1 MERDSLHRFLFENTN
16 VRGELVHLD
25 ASWQAILDRHDY
37 PPVVRELLGQAM
49 AASVLLGATIKFQGS
64 LILQVQGEG
73 PVTLLVVQAT
83 NDRTLR
89 GMAQWQGEDVPQAPL
104 NELFGKGRLVI
115 TIQPDGRRERYQG
128 IVDLGDQGLA
138 EALEGYFQRSEQ
150 LPTRLW
156 LAADSRFAAGL
167 LLQRLP
173 MEYADADDKSEADE
187 NWSRITQLG
196 ATITAPELLELPFLD
211 VIHRLFHE
219 ETVRVFESEP
229 VSFRCTCSRERIEET
244 LRGIGYKEVHEILE
258 EQGKV
263 SVDCSFC
270 NQHYEFD
277 SVDVE
282 RVFAADVSP
291 EIPKTRH

>member
-1 MERDSLHRFLFENTN
+1 MERDSLHRFVFEHTN
-16 VRGELVHLD
+16 LRGELVHLD
-25 ASWQAILDRHDY
+25 ASWQAVLERHPY
-37 PPVVRELLGQAM
+37 PPVVRDLLGQAM

-64 LILQVQGEG
+64 LILQIQGEG
-73 PVTLLVVQAT
+73 PVSLLVVQAT

-89 GMAQWQGEDVPQAPL
+89 GMAQWQGEVQPAPL
-104 NELFGKGRLVI
+104 NELFAKGRLVI

-128 IVDLGDQGLA
+128 IVDLGDKGLA

-156 LAADSRFAAGL
+156 LAADSRYAAGL

-173 MEYADADDKSEADE
+173 ADHADVHEKAEADE
-187 NWSRITQLG
+187 NWSRVTQL
-196 ATITAPELLELPFLD
+196 ASTVTEQELLELPFRDL
-211 VIHRLFHE
+211 IHRLYHE
-219 ETVRVFESEP
+219 ESVRVFESEP

-244 LRGIGYKEVHEILE
+244 LRGLGYQEVHGILE

-291 EIPKTRH
+291 QIPKTRH

>member
-1 MERDSLHRFLFENTN
+1 MERDSLHRFVFEHTN
-16 VRGELVHLD
+16 LRGELVHLD
-25 ASWQAILDRHDY
+25 ASWQAVLERHPY
-37 PPVVRELLGQAM
+37 PPVVRDLLGQAM

-64 LILQVQGEG
+64 LILQIQGEG
-73 PVTLLVVQAT
+73 PVSLLVVQAT

-89 GMAQWQGEDVPQAPL
+89 GMAQWQGEVQPAPL
-104 NELFGKGRLVI
+104 NELFAKGRLVI

-128 IVDLGDQGLA
+128 IVDLGDKGLA

-156 LAADSRFAAGL
+156 LAADSRYAAGL

-173 MEYADADDKSEADE
+173 ADHVDVHEKAEADE
-187 NWSRITQLG
+187 NWSRVTQL
-196 ATITAPELLELPFLD
+196 ASTVTEQELLELPFRDL
-211 VIHRLFHE
+211 IHRLYHE
-219 ETVRVFESEP
+219 ESVRVFESEP

-244 LRGIGYKEVHEILE
+244 LRGLGYQEVHGILE

-291 EIPKTRH
+291 QIPKTRH

>member
-1 MERDSLHRFLFENTN
+1 MERDSLHRFVFEHTN

-25 ASWQAILDRHDY
+25 ASWQAVLQRHDY
-37 PPVVRELLGQAM
+37 PPAVRDLLGQAM

-83 NDRTLR
+83 NERTLR
-89 GMAQWQGEDVPQAPL
+89 GMAQWQGEVPAAPL

-115 TIQPDGRRERYQG
+115 TIQPEGRRERYQG
-128 IVDLGDQGLA
+128 IVDLGDKGLA
-138 EALEGYFQRSEQ
+138 DALEGYFQRSEQ

-156 LAADSRFAAGL
+156 LAADSRYAAGL

-173 MEYADADDKSEADE
+173 VEYADPYEKAEAEE
-187 NWSRITQLG
+187 NWSRITHLG
-196 ATITAPELLELPFLD
+196 STVTAPELLDLPFRDL
-211 VIHRLFHE
+211 IHRLYHE
-219 ETVRVFESEP
+219 ETVRAFESEP

-244 LRGIGYKEVHEILE
+244 LRGLGYPEVRGILK

-263 SVDCSFC
+263 GVDCSFC

>member
-1 MERDSLHRFLFENTN
+1 MERDSLHRFVFEHTN
-16 VRGELVHLD
+16 LRGELVHLD
-25 ASWQAILDRHDY
+25 ASWQAVLERHPY

-73 PVTLLVVQAT
+73 PITLLVVQAT

-89 GMAQWQGEDVPQAPL
+89 GMAQWQGEVEPAAL

-115 TIQPDGRRERYQG
+115 TIQPEGKRERYQG

-156 LAADSRFAAGL
+156 LAADGRYAAGL

-173 MEYADADDKSEADE
+173 VDHDDVHDKAEAEE
-187 NWSRITQLG
+187 NWARITQL
-196 ATITAPELLELPFLD
+196 ASTVTEQELLELPFRELM
-211 VIHRLFHE
+211 HRLYHE
-219 ETVRVFESEP
+219 ETVRAFESEP
-229 VSFRCTCSRERIEET
+229 VSFRCSCSRERIEET
-244 LRGIGYKEVHEILE
+244 LRGLGYQEVHGILQ

-291 EIPKTRH
+291 QVPKTRH

>member
-1 MERDSLHRFLFENTN
+1 MERDSLHRFVFENTN

-25 ASWQAILDRHDY
+25 ASWQAVLQRHEY
-37 PPVVRELLGQAM
+37 PPAVRELLGQAM

-83 NDRTLR
+83 NERTLR
-89 GMAQWQGEDVPQAPL
+89 GMAQWQGEVPPAPL

-115 TIQPDGRRERYQG
+115 TIQPEGSRERYQG
-128 IVDLGDQGLA
+128 IVDLGDKGLA
-138 EALEGYFQRSEQ
+138 DALEGYFQRSEQ

-156 LAADSRFAAGL
+156 LAADSRYAAGL

-173 MEYADADDKSEADE
+173 AEYADPYEKAEAEE

-196 ATITAPELLELPFLD
+196 STVTAPELLDLPFRDL
-211 VIHRLFHE
+211 IHRLYHE

-244 LRGIGYKEVHEILE
+244 LRGLGYPEVRGILE
-258 EQGKV
+258 EQSKV
-263 SVDCSFC
+263 GVDCSFC

>member
-1 MERDSLHRFLFENTN
+1 MERDSLHRFVFENTN

-25 ASWQAILDRHDY
+25 ASWQAVLERHPY
-37 PPVVRELLGQAM
+37 PPVVRDLLGQAM

-89 GMAQWQGEDVPQAPL
+89 GMAQWHGDVPQAPL
-104 NELFGKGRLVI
+104 NKLFSKGRLVI
-115 TIQPDGRRERYQG
+115 TIQPEGRRERYQG
-128 IVDLGDQGLA
+128 IVDLGEGGLA

-156 LAADSRFAAGL
+156 LAADGRYAAGL

-173 MEYADADDKSEADE
+173 MEYADARDKAQAEE
-187 NWSRITQLG
+187 NWSRLTQL
-196 ATITAPELLELPFLD
+196 ASTVTAPELLDLPFRELM
-211 VIHRLFHE
+211 HRLYHE
-219 ETVRVFESEP
+219 ESVRAFESEP

-244 LRGIGYKEVHEILE
+244 LRGLGYQEVHDILD

-282 RVFAADVSP
+282 HAFAADVSP
-291 EIPKTRH
+291 KVPKTRH

>member
-1 MERDSLHRFLFENTN
+1 MERDSLHRFVFENTN

-25 ASWQAILDRHDY
+25 ASWQAVLQRHEY
-37 PPVVRELLGQAM
+37 PPAVRELLGQAM

-83 NDRTLR
+83 NERTLR
-89 GMAQWQGEDVPQAPL
+89 GMAQWQGEVLPAPL

-115 TIQPDGRRERYQG
+115 TIQPEGRRERYQG
-128 IVDLGDQGLA
+128 IVDLGNKGLA
-138 EALEGYFQRSEQ
+138 DALEGYFQRSEQ

-156 LAADSRFAAGL
+156 LAADSRYAAGL

-173 MEYADADDKSEADE
+173 VEYADAYEKAEAEE

-196 ATITAPELLELPFLD
+196 STVTAPELLDLPFRDL
-211 VIHRLFHE
+211 IHRLYHE
-219 ETVRVFESEP
+219 ETVRAFESEP

-244 LRGIGYKEVHEILE
+244 LRGLGYPEVRSILE

-263 SVDCSFC
+263 GVDCSFC

>member
-1 MERDSLHRFLFENTN
+1 MERDSLHRFVFEDTN

-25 ASWQAILDRHDY
+25 ASWQAILERHDY

-64 LILQVQGEG
+64 LIMQLQGEG
-73 PVTLLVVQAT
+73 PITLLVVQAT
-83 NDRTLR
+83 NERTLR
-89 GMAQWQGEDVPQAPL
+89 GMAQWQGEVSEAPL

-115 TIQPDGRRERYQG
+115 TIQPEGRRERYQG
-128 IVDLGDQGLA
+128 IVDLGDKGLA

-156 LAADSRFAAGL
+156 LAADSRYAAGL

-173 MEYADADDKSEADE
+173 TEYTDAQHKAEAEE
-187 NWSRITQLG
+187 NWSRVTQLG
-196 ATITAPELLELPFLD
+196 ATVTAQELLDLPFRDL
-211 VIHRLFHE
+211 IHRLYHE
-219 ETVRVFESEP
+219 ETVRAFESEP

-244 LRGIGYKEVHEILE
+244 LRGMGYQEVHDILE

-277 SVDVE
+277 AVDVE
-282 RVFAADVSP
+282 HVFAADVSP
-291 EIPKTRH
+291 DVPKTRH